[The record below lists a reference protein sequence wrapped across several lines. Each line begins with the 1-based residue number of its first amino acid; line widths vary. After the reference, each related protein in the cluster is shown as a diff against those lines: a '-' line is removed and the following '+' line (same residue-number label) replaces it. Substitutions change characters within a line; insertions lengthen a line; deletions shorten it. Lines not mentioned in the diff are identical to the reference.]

1 MIMFRPLA
9 ALAAFLLLLAMPWSA
24 RAELMARDHV
34 PAATVLF
41 PHFEVDLD
49 NPDGANTLLTW
60 TNASATAILTNVTVY
75 SDLGVPAV
83 SFNTYLTGYDVV
95 TFDIRALLTDGVLP
109 GTASAGQDPG
119 DLISNKGPISQ
130 DINFASCNGQLPYQP
145 LFAST
150 VTDLRQQL
158 TGKMSSLSGQCSGF
172 DHGDNI
178 ARGYVTLSTVNNCT
192 TRSPGDPGYF
202 GAGGSGDVT
211 NQNVVYGE
219 WVLLGDNARMVHS
232 GAGVAI
238 EANRGAPDPQVT
250 DPGEYTFFGRHVG
263 YLAIDNREPLPA
275 TWALDT
281 QARDAEL
288 IVWRDPKVPPARFSC
303 ALDGPAAFYP
313 LNQEAAILFDVQAQ
327 VTEPSGP
334 RFPLVSQRVSLAE
347 AGLPTGTKSGWTY
360 LSLNTAVGGSGN
372 PPEDPAAAQSY
383 ITVVQFPERAGV
395 GGNSGAAIAIDSA
408 GDNAVHVHPFE
419 FGP

>member
-1 MIMFRPLA
+1 MNMSRPLA

-49 NPDGANTLLTW
+49 DPDGASTLLTW
-60 TNASATAILTNVTVY
+60 TNASATAVLTNVTVF
-75 SDLGVPAV
+75 SDLGVPV
-83 SFNTYLTGYDVV
+83 ISFNTYLTGYDVV
-95 TFDIRALLTDGVLP
+95 TFDLRALLTDGLLP

-119 DLISNKGPISQ
+119 DQISNQGPISQ

-150 VTDLRQQL
+150 VTDIRQQL
-158 TGKMSSLSGQCSGF
+158 TGKMSTIGGQCSGF
-172 DHGDNI
+172 DHGDNV
-178 ARGYVTLSTVNNCT
+178 ARGYVTLNTVNNCT
-192 TRSPGDPGYF
+192 TRNPGDPGYF
-202 GAGGSGDVT
+202 VGGGGGDVT
-211 NQNVVYGE
+211 YQNVVYGE

-232 GAGVAI
+232 GPGVAI
-238 EANRGAPDPQVT
+238 EASFQDPQVNV
-250 DPGEYTFFGRHVG
+250 PGDYTFFGRHVG
-263 YLAIDNREPLPA
+263 FLASDSREPLPA

-281 QARDAEL
+281 QARSGEL

-303 ALDGPAAFYP
+303 ATDGPSSFYP
-313 LNQEAAILFDVQAQ
+313 LNQEAAILFDPQAD
-327 VTEPSGP
+327 VTEPTGP

-347 AGLPTGTKSGWTY
+347 VGLPAGTKSGWTY
-360 LSLNTAVGGSGN
+360 LSLNTTVGSSGN

-383 ITVVQFPERAGV
+383 ITVLQFPERDGV
-395 GGNSGAAIAIDSA
+395 GGNSGAAIALDSA
-408 GDNAVHVHPFE
+408 GDSAVHAHPLE
-419 FGP
+419 FVP